1 MKEKRNPLG
10 RTLNE
15 LLSKREEIIKVPIIN
30 IKESKFQMRRKIT
43 PDSLKELVDS
53 IKEKGIIE
61 PVIVRPGGEGYEIIA
76 GHRRFLAAKE
86 AGLEEIPCIV
96 KEVSDNEAAEISLI
110 ENIQRENLN
119 PIEEALAIKR
129 LTQKFNLTHEEVAKK
144 IGKSR
149 VYVTNILRLLKLPP
163 EIKEKI
169 EKGELSEGHARVL
182 LSIKDEEEMKKLAE
196 EIIRKK
202 IPVREIEKKLSKK
215 ITKDF
220 SKEEELL
227 RKRWGVNVK
236 IHYNYKEKKGK
247 IEFIFKDEK
256 EFEFLLEEL
265 LK

>member
-15 LLSKREEIIKVPIIN
+15 LLSKREEIIKIPIMN

-43 PDSLKELVDS
+43 PETLKDLVES

-61 PVIVRPGGEGYEIIA
+61 PVIVRPINEGYEIIA

-86 AGLEEIPCIV
+86 AGLMEIPCIV
-96 KEVSDNEAAEISLI
+96 KEVSDTEAAEISII

-119 PIEEALAIKR
+119 PIEEAIAIKR
-129 LTQKFNLTHEEVAKK
+129 LIDDFNLTHEEVAKK

-149 VYVTNILRLLKLPP
+149 VYVTNLLRLLKLPSV
-163 EIKEKI
+163 IKENI

-182 LSIKDEEEMKKLAE
+182 LSLKDEEEMIKLAE

-215 ITKDF
+215 IKIDF

-227 RKRWGVNVK
+227 RKKWGVEVK
-236 IHYNYKEKKGK
+236 IHYKGKKGK

-256 EFEFLLEEL
+256 EFEFLIEEL

>member
-15 LLSKREEIIKVPIIN
+15 LLSKREEIIKIPVIN
-30 IKESKFQMRRKIT
+30 IKESKFQTRRKIT
-43 PDSLKELVDS
+43 PESLKELVES

-61 PVIVRPGGEGYEIIA
+61 PVIVRPIKEGYEIIA

-86 AGLEEIPCIV
+86 IGLMEIPCIV
-96 KEVSDNEAAEISLI
+96 KEVSDTEAAEISII

-119 PIEEALAIKR
+119 PIEEAIAIKR
-129 LTQKFNLTHEEVAKK
+129 LIDEFNLTHEEVAKK

-149 VYVTNILRLLKLPP
+149 VYVTNLLRLLKLPS

-182 LSIKDEEEMKKLAE
+182 LSLKDEEEMIKLAE

-215 ITKDF
+215 ITIDF

-227 RKRWGVNVK
+227 RKKWGVEVK
-236 IHYNYKEKKGK
+236 IHYKGKKGK

-256 EFEFLLEEL
+256 EFEFLIEEL

>member
-1 MKEKRNPLG
+1 M
-10 RTLNE
+10 NE
-15 LLSKREEIIKVPIIN
+15 LLSKREEIIKIPIIN

-43 PDSLKELVDS
+43 PETLKDLVES

-61 PVIVRPGGEGYEIIA
+61 PVIVRPINEGYEIIA

-86 AGLEEIPCIV
+86 AGLMEIPCIV
-96 KEVSDNEAAEISLI
+96 KEVSDTEAAEISII

-119 PIEEALAIKR
+119 PIEEAIAIKR
-129 LTQKFNLTHEEVAKK
+129 LIDDFNLTHEEVAKK

-149 VYVTNILRLLKLPP
+149 VYVTNLLRLLKLPSV
-163 EIKEKI
+163 IKENI

-182 LSIKDEEEMKKLAE
+182 LSLKDEEEMIKLAE

-215 ITKDF
+215 IKIDF

-227 RKRWGVNVK
+227 RKKWGVEVK
-236 IHYNYKEKKGK
+236 IHYKGKKGK

-256 EFEFLLEEL
+256 EFEFLIEEL

>member
-15 LLSKREEIIKVPIIN
+15 LLSKREEIIKIPIIN

-43 PDSLKELVDS
+43 PETLKDLVES

-61 PVIVRPGGEGYEIIA
+61 PVIVRPINEGYEIIA

-86 AGLEEIPCIV
+86 AGLMEIPCIV
-96 KEVSDNEAAEISLI
+96 KEVSDTEAAEISII

-119 PIEEALAIKR
+119 PIEEAIAIKR
-129 LTQKFNLTHEEVAKK
+129 LIDDFNLTHEEVAKK

-149 VYVTNILRLLKLPP
+149 VYVTNLLRLLKLPSV
-163 EIKEKI
+163 IKENI

-182 LSIKDEEEMKKLAE
+182 LSLKDEEEMIKLAE

-215 ITKDF
+215 IKIDF

-227 RKRWGVNVK
+227 RKKWGVEVK
-236 IHYNYKEKKGK
+236 IHYKGKKGK

-256 EFEFLLEEL
+256 EFEFLIEEL

>member
-15 LLSKREEIIKVPIIN
+15 LLSKREEIIKIPVIN
-30 IKESKFQMRRKIT
+30 IKESKFQTRRKIT
-43 PDSLKELVDS
+43 PESLKELVES

-61 PVIVRPGGEGYEIIA
+61 PVIVRPIKEGYEIIA

-86 AGLEEIPCIV
+86 IGLMEIPCIV
-96 KEVSDNEAAEISLI
+96 KEVSDTEAAEISII

-119 PIEEALAIKR
+119 PIEEAIAIKR
-129 LTQKFNLTHEEVAKK
+129 LIDEFNLTHEEVAKK

-149 VYVTNILRLLKLPP
+149 VYVTNLLRLLKLPS

-182 LSIKDEEEMKKLAE
+182 LSLKDEEEMIKLAE

-215 ITKDF
+215 IIKDF

-227 RKRWGVNVK
+227 RKKWGVEVK
-236 IHYNYKEKKGK
+236 IHYKGKKGK

-256 EFEFLLEEL
+256 EFEFLIEEL

>member
-15 LLSKREEIIKVPIIN
+15 LLSKREEIIKIPIIN
-30 IKESKFQMRRKIT
+30 IKESKFQMRKKIT
-43 PDSLKELVDS
+43 PEALKDLAES

-61 PVIVRPGGEGYEIIA
+61 PVIVRPIKEGYEIIA

-86 AGLEEIPCIV
+86 IGLMEIPCIV
-96 KEVSDNEAAEISLI
+96 KEVSDTEAAEISII

-119 PIEEALAIKR
+119 PIEEAIAIKR
-129 LTQKFNLTHEEVAKK
+129 LIDEFNLTHEEVAKK

-149 VYVTNILRLLKLPP
+149 VYVTNLLRLLKLPS

-182 LSIKDEEEMKKLAE
+182 LSLKDEEEMIKLAE

-215 ITKDF
+215 ITIDF

-227 RKRWGVNVK
+227 RKKWGVEVK
-236 IHYNYKEKKGK
+236 IHYKGKKGK

-256 EFEFLLEEL
+256 EFEFLIEEL

>member
-15 LLSKREEIIKVPIIN
+15 LLSKKEEIIKIPVMN
-30 IKESKFQMRRKIT
+30 IKESKFQMRRRIT
-43 PDSLKELVDS
+43 PESLKELLES

-61 PVIVRPGGEGYEIIA
+61 PVIVRPTGEGYEIIA

-86 AGLEEIPCIV
+86 AGLEEVPCIV
-96 KEVSDNEAAEISLI
+96 KEVSDTEAAEISII

-129 LTQKFNLTHEEVAKK
+129 LIQEFSLTHEEVAKK

-149 VYVTNILRLLKLPP
+149 VYVTNLLRLLKLPP

-220 SKEEELL
+220 LKEEELL

-236 IHYNYKEKKGK
+236 IHYKGKKGK

-256 EFEFLLEEL
+256 EFRFLIEEL